1 MLEIAPGIALDD
13 SELNE
18 TFVRSSGPGGQN
30 VNKVATAVQL
40 RFNAKS
46 SPALTD
52 QVRQRLLRLAG
63 KRATGQGEIIIEAR
77 RYRTR
82 EANRLDARARLAAL
96 VARALE
102 TPKPRRKTKP
112 SRASKEKRLQNKK
125 NTGRKRSC
133 GEISNCR
140 GDRR

>member
-1 MLEIAPGIALDD
+1 MLEITPEIVLHE
-13 SELNE
+13 SELSE

-40 RFNAKS
+40 RFRVNEC
-46 SPALTD
+46 PALTEEAK
-52 QVRQRLLRLAG
+52 RRLLRLAG
-63 KRATGQGEIIIEAR
+63 RRATGEGELIVTAR

-102 TPKPRRKTKP
+102 KPRPRRKTKP
-112 SRASKEKRLQNKK
+112 TRASKEKRLLEKK
-125 NTGRKRSC
+125 KQ
-133 GEISNCR
+133 GEKKKLR
-140 GDRR
+140 GQVEL